1 MTSEELTQLIHF
13 KRIFSRLV
21 WCVVS
26 KISMGMVA
34 MMMMLVLKLHSI
46 WKQSKNISLLVG
58 ETSSVYVAP
67 LMKIRAPSLGEK
79 L

>member
-1 MTSEELTQLIHF
+1 M
-13 KRIFSRLV
+13 RIGA
-21 WCVVS
+21 
-26 KISMGMVA
+26 I
-34 MMMMLVLKLHSI
+34 MMMLVLKLHSMC
-46 WKQSKNISLLVG
+46 KQPKNISLLVG

>member
-1 MTSEELTQLIHF
+1 
-13 KRIFSRLV
+13 
-21 WCVVS
+21 
-26 KISMGMVA
+26 

>member
-1 MTSEELTQLIHF
+1 MTSEELTQSIHF
-13 KRIFSRLV
+13 KKIFSRLV

-26 KISMGMVA
+26 KISTRMVA
-34 MMMMLVLKLHSI
+34 MMMLVLKLHSI
-46 WKQSKNISLLVG
+46 WKQSKKISLLVG